1 MRLLNSIKSTNQ
13 QARVRSKLTERELGE
28 SSDTVFEN
36 DRSSSVS
43 RLFRVL
49 HHFTTV
55 TLDTVEIFFSASKRK
70 EQVLEVRQQEQS
82 ILERREREREGGR
95 ERRGWA
101 YMNIATFTVL

>member
-43 RLFRVL
+43 RLFLL

-82 ILERREREREGGR
+82 ILERREREREREGGR

-101 YMNIATFTVL
+101 